1 VKAAVV
7 RGKDP
12 PVYGDFDEPSATSD
26 GMVVAVRAAALTHLD
41 VAVAERRHYLS
52 PDAAAFI
59 AGKEAVAETSSGERF
74 FFNAS
79 SILTPFGSMAERTLV
94 RLDMGLP
101 VPDAVP
107 DALAA
112 ALGNAGL
119 AAWLALSSRAR
130 LRPGETVLI
139 LGATGAS
146 GLIAVSAAKLLGAG
160 RVIAAGRNPAA
171 LIRAQR
177 LGADAVIKLDATA
190 DLLAAMR
197 DAAGAEIDVV
207 IDFLNGPP
215 AETALPAMAVGGRMV
230 QISSLLAPGIFLR
243 GQTTRKA
250 SLDILGFAYYH
261 APLEEQA
268 AAYELLCRHAAAGR
282 IEIDIATMS
291 LDAIEDAWQRRKAG
305 RGPRLVLMPAG

>member
-12 PVYGDFDEPSATSD
+12 PVYGDFDEPSAMSD
-26 GMVVAVRAAALTHLD
+26 GMVVAVP
-41 VAVAERRHYLS
+41 ERRHYLS
-52 PDAAAFI
+52 PDAAAFV
-59 AGKEAVAETSSGERF
+59 AGKEAVAETSSGARF

-79 SILTPFGSMAERTLV
+79 SILSPFGSMAERALV
-94 RLDMGLP
+94 RRERGLP
-101 VPDAVP
+101 VPDGVP

-119 AAWLALSSRAR
+119 AAWLSLSWRAR

-160 RVIAAGRNPAA
+160 RVIAAGRNPQA

-177 LGADAVIKLDATA
+177 LGADAAVKLDATA
-190 DLLAAMR
+190 DLLTAIH
-197 DAAGAEIDVV
+197 DAAGAAIDVV
-207 IDFLNGPP
+207 IDFLNGQP
-215 AETALPAMAVGGRMV
+215 AETVLPAMAVGGRMV

-243 GQTTRKA
+243 GQTTREA
-250 SLDILGFAYYH
+250 SLDVLGFAYYH

-268 AAYELLCRHAAAGR
+268 AAYELLCRHASAGR
-282 IEIDIATMS
+282 IEIDIATQP
-291 LDAIEDAWQRRKAG
+291 LDAIEEAWRRQKAG